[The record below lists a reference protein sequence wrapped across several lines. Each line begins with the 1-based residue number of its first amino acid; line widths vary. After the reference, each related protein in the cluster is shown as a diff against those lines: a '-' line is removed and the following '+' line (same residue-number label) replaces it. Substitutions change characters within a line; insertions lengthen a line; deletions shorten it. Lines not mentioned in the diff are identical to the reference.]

1 MKACLTFFRM
11 RLKSG
16 LQYRT
21 AAWAGIVT
29 QFFWGFMEIR
39 LYYAFYEA
47 SPERFPMTFAQLT
60 SYVWLRQAL
69 LALFNAWSFEMELFD
84 MILKGDVAYE
94 LCRPESLYGMWF
106 ARSLALR
113 ISRVVLRCVPLLV
126 VMSLLPAP
134 WGLGGPASL
143 SAFAAFLVS
152 MTLSACVCVAF
163 TLIIYFS
170 CFFTLS
176 SDGVRMFTLPIVELF
191 SGALIPLPFMPD
203 GLAAIVQLSPFGA
216 MQNAPLRIYS
226 GNITGKELALVLALQ
241 LFWLMALCVIGYA
254 MQRQGLR
261 RLCVQGG

>member
-1 MKACLTFFRM
+1 MRACISFFLM

-39 LYYAFYEA
+39 LYYAFYDA
-47 SPERFPMTFAQLT
+47 SPERFPLTVAQLT
-60 SYVWLRQAL
+60 RYVWLRQAL

-84 MILKGDVAYE
+84 IILKGDVAYE
-94 LCRPESLYGMWF
+94 LCRPASLYGMWF

-126 VMSLLPAP
+126 VTSLLPAP

-143 SAFAAFLVS
+143 GAFAAFLVS
-152 MTLSACVCVAF
+152 MTLSACVCV
-163 TLIIYFS
+163 
-170 CFFTLS
+170 
-176 SDGVRMFTLPIVELF
+176 VTLPLVELF
-191 SGALIPLPFMPD
+191 SGALIPLPFMSA
-203 GLAAIVQLSPFGA
+203 GLADIVQMSPFGA

-226 GNITGKELALVLALQ
+226 GNITGTELTQVLMLQ
-241 LFWLMALCVIGYA
+241 LFWLMALGLIGYA
-254 MQRQGLR
+254 MQRHGLR